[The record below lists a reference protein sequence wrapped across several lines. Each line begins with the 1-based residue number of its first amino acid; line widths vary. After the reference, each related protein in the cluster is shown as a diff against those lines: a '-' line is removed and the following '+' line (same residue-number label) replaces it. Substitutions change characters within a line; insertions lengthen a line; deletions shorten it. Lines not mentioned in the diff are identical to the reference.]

1 MPSPF
6 AKQTGPDVL
15 LRDPSWI
22 LKCSCLVPCEKW
34 DPSPRDCKDL
44 CKRERD
50 RQKEGKEGE
59 RERRRERERKG
70 QTFTLIFSIP
80 SCQDIRCD
88 LGKPG
93 PQTAL
98 QGGVCTQAVSLCS
111 PHRDSMEW
119 VTSGDSDAM
128 KLRAHVR
135 SSSIRKRKAPPQL
148 LLLSPSLVFP
158 EKVHSPVQ
166 VAERTALGFSV
177 LSNQEEWVS
186 IQITKY

>member
-6 AKQTGPDVL
+6 AKQTGPDVF

-22 LKCSCLVPCEKW
+22 RKCSFLVPCEKW
-34 DPSPRDCKDL
+34 DTSPRECKDL
-44 CKRERD
+44 CKRD
-50 RQKEGKEGE
+50 RWKEGKEGE
-59 RERRRERERKG
+59 RERRKERERKG
-70 QTFTLIFSIP
+70 QNFTLTFSIP
-80 SCQDIRCD
+80 SCQDICCY

-98 QGGVCTQAVSLCS
+98 QGGVCTQALLLCS
-111 PHRDSMEW
+111 PHRNSMEW
-119 VTSGDSDAM
+119 VTSGDSGSM
-128 KLRAHVR
+128 KLKAHVS

-166 VAERTALGFSV
+166 IAKRTALGFSV
-177 LSNQEEWVS
+177 LSNQEEWVI
-186 IQITKY
+186 IQITKN